1 MTTLGADAPTA
12 AREGLVRGIVLA
24 VPVAALAAG
33 AAASLFDLRLGLVAT
48 VFVIGWTKL
57 VGL

>member
-1 MTTLGADAPTA
+1 MSTLGFDAPPTA
-12 AREGLVRGIVLA
+12 RDGVVRATVLA
-24 VPVAALAAG
+24 VPIAALVAG
-33 AAASLFDLRLGLVAT
+33 AAASLFDLRLGVVAT